1 MLEVKLGGVMEIYR
15 KFVGDDPAKVPM
27 RIFPAVH
34 YSMGGLWVDL
44 THGMTNIPGLFAAG
58 EVDYQYHGA
67 NRLGANSLLSCI
79 YAGLYVV
86 GPESARWA
94 KDSARSADA
103 VPQTAF
109 TQEVTRQQET
119 HAWLMR
125 ADGPEN
131 PYKLHQELG
140 DWMTNNVTVVR
151 YNAKLQETDNKIQ
164 ELMERYTRV
173 GLPDKSAWANQPLF
187 FTRQLWNMLVLA
199 RVITLGALL
208 RDESR
213 GAHYKPDF
221 PDRDDDRFLKTT
233 RARFAGPTA
242 APEFSYEEV
251 DIQYIKP
258 RKRDYS
264 GKKEGA
270 AAPPAPVVVS
280 APTPPPVP
288 VAAGSSISPTS
299 APTDGHGA
307 KATISTN
314 GPADAVPAAAESSKS
329 EG

>member
-1 MLEVKLGGVMEIYR
+1 MPRDIATREIFHVCVDLGLGVDGQNQVYLDVSHLDPHMLEVKLGGVMEIYR

-44 THGMTNIPGLFAAG
+44 DHGMTSIPGLFAAG

-86 GPESARWA
+86 GPRPRAGPKTPPA
-94 KDSARSADA
+94 AAPPC
-103 VPQTAF
+103 PQTAF
-109 TQEVTRQQET
+109 TQEVARQDENY
-119 HAWLMR
+119 AWLMR

-131 PYKLHQELG
+131 PYKLHRELG
-140 DWMTNNVTVVR
+140 ECMTNNVTVVR
-151 YNAKLQETDNKIQ
+151 YNAAAGD
-164 ELMERYTRV
+164 RYQNPGADGPLPRV

-221 PDRDDDRFLKTT
+221 PDRDDANWLKTT
-233 RARFAGPTA
+233 RARFVGPTE
-242 APEFSYEEV
+242 APEFSYEAV

-264 GKKEGA
+264 GKKDA
-270 AAPPAPVVVS
+270 SRKCCHRTPPWSAPPRRFRS
-280 APTPPPVP
+280 
-288 VAAGSSISPTS
+288 
-299 APTDGHGA
+299 
-307 KATISTN
+307 
-314 GPADAVPAAAESSKS
+314 
-329 EG
+329 